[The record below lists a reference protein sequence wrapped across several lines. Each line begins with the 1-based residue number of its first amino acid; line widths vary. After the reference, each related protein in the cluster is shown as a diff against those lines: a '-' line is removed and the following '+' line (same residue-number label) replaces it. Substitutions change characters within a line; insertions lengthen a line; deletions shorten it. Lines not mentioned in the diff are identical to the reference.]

1 MRLPRDLD
9 IQSGAFVLFAFVVI
23 LSFSLISMTVIG
35 CRVFG
40 KEQFCYA
47 TTPEAQATIRD
58 YVKNI
63 IDILL
68 ALMAGGARKPAPPPP
83 PEPRD
88 HDANGRHHD

>member
-35 CRVFG
+35 CRVIG

-47 TTPEAQATIRD
+47 NTPEAQATIRD

-68 ALMAGGARKPAPPPP
+68 ALMAGGARKPPP
-83 PEPRD
+83 PEQPD
-88 HDANGRHHD
+88 LDAHGRHHD